1 MIGPKTRDFKPPQPS
16 CSAFVPSVVS
26 LPQANAPLVE
36 GGSSTIQCRFM
47 LKNAQF
53 FILPS
58 ILYANPQHQLQP
70 GIDYAS
76 ILLGPEYPPL

>member
-1 MIGPKTRDFKPPQPS
+1 M
-16 CSAFVPSVVS
+16 
-26 LPQANAPLVE
+26 PLYA
-36 GGSSTIQCRFM
+36 Q
-47 LKNAQF
+47 KNAQF

-76 ILLGPEYPPL
+76 ILLGPEYPPP